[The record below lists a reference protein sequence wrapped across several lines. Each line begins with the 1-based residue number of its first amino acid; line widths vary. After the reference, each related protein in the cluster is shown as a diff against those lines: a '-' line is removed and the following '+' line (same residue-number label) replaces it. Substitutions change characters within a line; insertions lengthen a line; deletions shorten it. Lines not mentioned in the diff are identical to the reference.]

1 VSIRAVKLSELHNVY
16 CKDNE
21 ELRKRKRVK
30 EEKDLEALPSIFRPP
45 GQDNSHS
52 FPGIKQK
59 TWQTRMRILNIQ
71 EWWSVKNGRPSFLRL
86 LRVVQLVEK
95 FDCIE
100 LKRAG
105 IANSL
110 WEGRLQNRASIPGR
124 GK

>member
-1 VSIRAVKLSELHNVY
+1 M
-16 CKDNE
+16 
-21 ELRKRKRVK
+21 K

-52 FPGIKQK
+52 FPRIKQK
-59 TWQTRMRILNIQ
+59 TWQTRKRILNIQ
-71 EWWSVKNGRPSFLRL
+71 EWWSVKNGRPSFLRFL
-86 LRVVQLVEK
+86 TVVQLVEK

-124 GK
+124 GKRFISSPQFQDGLFFQVRHPHCVEYAKI